1 MSNLDTDE
9 IFNSFTSERNDSEQ
23 ERKRQEYEHRPNPY
37 SNLTDE
43 QVCRLRS
50 NLTVLISDLDVII
63 NQTTSSDE
71 YDKTLDDLEND
82 REYMCYRIG
91 LVDEELSRRNLTD
104 EWMKV

>member
-1 MSNLDTDE
+1 MLDTDE
-9 IFNSFTSERNDSEQ
+9 IFNSFCEKKGNNNDNSVIEQ
-23 ERKRQEYEHRPNPY
+23 KERPNPY

-63 NQTTSSDE
+63 NHTTSSDE

-91 LVDEELSRRNLTD
+91 LVDEELTRRNLTD